1 MRTQVISSFVD
12 TSAWRLRL
20 LDAVYGSAVAG
31 NGDARQAVLH
41 PDKDLDSRV
50 RIDHPYL
57 RNMAL
62 KLAEVNKL
70 WQRAVGRI
78 SALNVLPAKR
88 ITSMLSCPLPNVM
101 LYGQKINSFTCK
113 CQICP
118 NCLYN
123 RLVNIYQM
131 LAKVVQPG
139 MLVYEHML
147 TAHSQ
152 TDRILKLKLA
162 EYSNERMTKLWNK
175 RWLPWAY
182 GVSLTQPRVV
192 PANLY
197 HDTYWQCVTRTLAV
211 AHPDT
216 WVKTGE
222 LAKFAE
228 EGNIYTETCKLLG
241 EVSPKLLLDGLMG
254 FSYPSVLLYNSM
266 SGIDLFNVYATLHSS
281 TEHKNTPG
289 KQTERTVCR
298 SRAYGMKRQVCEFEE
313 KDVKYAK
320 DNEQCASWRS
330 AFKAPDL
337 GEPAGDQERLL
348 RLIGPDNRVLCDEPV
363 VAGTHG

>member
-197 HDTYWQCVTRTLAV
+197 HDTYWQCC
-211 AHPDT
+211 
-216 WVKTGE
+216 
-222 LAKFAE
+222 
-228 EGNIYTETCKLLG
+228 YT
-241 EVSPKLLLDGLMG
+241 S
-254 FSYPSVLLYNSM
+254 N
-266 SGIDLFNVYATLHSS
+266 
-281 TEHKNTPG
+281 
-289 KQTERTVCR
+289 
-298 SRAYGMKRQVCEFEE
+298 
-313 KDVKYAK
+313 
-320 DNEQCASWRS
+320 
-330 AFKAPDL
+330 
-337 GEPAGDQERLL
+337 RL
-348 RLIGPDNRVLCDEPV
+348 E
-363 VAGTHG
+363 